1 VQTAQAVTDLGKKD
15 IMRLA
20 AESGLDPRTV
30 KRAVE
35 NGVDSLHAELDRER
49 LRAAAKALKV
59 ALK

>member
-1 VQTAQAVTDLGKKD
+1 MTDLGKKD